1 MPNFNKDESCKLV
14 QSLLTNVA
22 SSSSVTS
29 SRVSILHFWA
39 IHTSRTC
46 YNKMMQFITQFKFL
60 ALRHRPH
67 YQLKTRNNLLASCQ
81 LCSTSI
87 IAHVFCRRC
96 FHSSKPLL
104 PHLVF
109 YCVAFGMASDTRPV
123 SSSLLFGEPNQPTSH
138 VSTTKAISK

>member
-1 MPNFNKDESCKLV
+1 MSPLRL
-14 QSLLTNVA
+14 QLLLRGCLFCTSGLFTLRCILISA
-22 SSSSVTS
+22 SKTYE
-29 SRVSILHFWA
+29 
-39 IHTSRTC
+39 TSRTC
-46 YNKMMQFITQFKFL
+46 YNKMMQFRTQFKFL

-67 YQLKTRNNLLASCQ
+67 YQLKTRKNLLASCQ

-96 FHSSKPLL
+96 CHSSKTFL

-123 SSSLLFGEPNQPTSH
+123 SSSLLFGERNQPTSH